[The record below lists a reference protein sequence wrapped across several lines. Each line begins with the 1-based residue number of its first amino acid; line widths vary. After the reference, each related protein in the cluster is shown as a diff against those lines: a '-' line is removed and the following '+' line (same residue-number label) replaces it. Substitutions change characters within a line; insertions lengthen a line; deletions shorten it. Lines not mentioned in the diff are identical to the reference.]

1 MSVVTPI
8 TSPQKRIKKFPQP
21 KLLTYNDYLRLT
33 PADSPNYELQNG
45 KIVYMPSPVFKHQ
58 ETQNLLSTYLTMHV
72 LQNKLGKVVTAPMDT
87 KFNENNVFQPDIL
100 FVQQDRLAIINKI
113 VDGAPDL
120 VVEIL
125 SPANDAKEMSYKK
138 YIYET
143 SGVKEYWIINI
154 EQQTLIQYLL
164 IDNELHRQKQLTI
177 TDTLQAVAV
186 PNFTI
191 KLQLIFG
198 E

>member
-1 MSVVTPI
+1 MNTITP
-8 TSPQKRIKKFPQP
+8 TASPQKRIKKFPQP

-33 PADSPNYELQNG
+33 PADSANYELQNG
-45 KIVYMPSPVFKHQ
+45 KIVYMPSPIFKHQ
-58 ETQNLLSTYLTMHV
+58 ETQNLLSTYLTLHV
-72 LQNKLGKVVTAPMDT
+72 LQHKLGKVVTAPMDT

-100 FVQQDRLAIINKI
+100 FVQQNRLSINNKI
-113 VDGAPDL
+113 IEGAPDL

-164 IDNELHRQKQLTI
+164 VDNELHRQKQLTI
-177 TDTLQAVAV
+177 TDTLHAAII
-186 PNFTI
+186 PNFSI
-191 KLQLIFG
+191 ALQAIFA

>member
-45 KIVYMPSPVFKHQ
+45 KIVYTPSPIFKHQ

>member
-1 MSVVTPI
+1 MNVVTPI
-8 TSPQKRIKKFPQP
+8 TSPQKRVKKFPQP

-45 KIVYMPSPVFKHQ
+45 KIVYTHSSIFKHQ

-72 LQNKLGKVVTAPMDT
+72 LQNKLGKVVTTPMDT